1 MCVLLSEWTTTKR
14 KIRKVRNSQRIKT
27 ENSPNKKEFQNNTVM
42 KRVLN
47 RSQKT
52 TSAIVALMLGAV
64 VTFTAVM
71 SSFGG
76 SNEADVASKMLE
88 EEILERAYADATMEE
103 FEIVEVE
110 EVQKIKIYDDE
121 YNLVETIE
129 LGEGDVIEDAKAQ
142 SLVRQAEFLTE
153 YNNTSIYRISK

>member
-1 MCVLLSEWTTTKR
+1 M
-14 KIRKVRNSQRIKT
+14 
-27 ENSPNKKEFQNNTVM
+27 
-42 KRVLN
+42 
-47 RSQKT
+47 
-52 TSAIVALMLGAV
+52 
-64 VTFTAVM
+64 TFTAVM